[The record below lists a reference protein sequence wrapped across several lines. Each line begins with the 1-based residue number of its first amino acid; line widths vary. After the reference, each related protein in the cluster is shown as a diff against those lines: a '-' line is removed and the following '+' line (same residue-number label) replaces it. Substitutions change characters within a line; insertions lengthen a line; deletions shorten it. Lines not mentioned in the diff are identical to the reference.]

1 MVEQDIRT
9 LQKTFKDI
17 IGFRAPVEISEES
30 AAQSAGIIIELE
42 EKFLL
47 RQTYPIDLFMATI
60 ATSQLLQWC
69 DQLQQHVTGGSIPH
83 IEDKELLE
91 EVNVKLSQG
100 NWSKDEIKRL
110 LRMQYVAD
118 PKLGANKAMDL
129 FVRLHTLY
137 GGFRSEVPPDNSSRA

>member
-1 MVEQDIRT
+1 MFEQDIHT

-17 IGFRAPVEISEES
+17 IGFRAPAEISEE
-30 AAQSAGIIIELE
+30 AAKQSAGIIIELE

-47 RQTYPIDLFMATI
+47 GHSYPSDLFLATI

-69 DQLQQHVTGGSIPH
+69 DQLQQHVTGGSIPS
-83 IEDKELLE
+83 IEDKERLK
-91 EVNVKLSQG
+91 EVNAKLSQG

-129 FVRLHTLY
+129 LVRLHTFY
-137 GGFRSEVPPDNSSRA
+137 GGFRSEVPPDA